1 IVIVNRVSRAR
12 DLFAELE
19 KAAKTQ
25 ILPERVLIHSRFRP
39 MEREKLSAKIRE
51 PGEKIVV
58 ATQAIEAGVD
68 ISSRTL
74 ITELAPWSSLV
85 QRFGRCN
92 RKGEFNDNG
101 GADIF
106 WIDLAAE
113 DEKAADGLAL
123 PYTPEQ
129 LATARA

>member
-1 IVIVNRVSRAR
+1 AL
-12 DLFAELE
+12 DKL
-19 KAAKTQ
+19 AKKQ
-25 ILPERVLIHSRFRP
+25 ALPERVLVHSRFRP
-39 MEREKLSAKIRE
+39 MEREPLSARIKE
-51 PGEKIVV
+51 PGEKIII

-68 ISSRTL
+68 ISARTL

-92 RKGEFNDNG
+92 RKGEFNATG

-106 WIDLAAE
+106 WINLEADDPKNAE
-113 DEKAADGLAL
+113 GLAL

-129 LATARA
+129 LATARDLLRQAEST